1 MKKILKRTLA
11 MIMSLSMLASM
22 TAFTASA
29 EEIETADSA
38 IEETTDSNIEK
49 GSYSYTINNGVLTV
63 KGTGYLTGDGSN
75 EKDAYPWYSQRFK
88 VKKVVVDG
96 GITFVGKN
104 AFAEMPYLT
113 DVVFEEG
120 SEELRIAYASFI
132 GDYMLKNVTL
142 RDNSTFAMFA
152 FEKDADVTINGYAKS
167 QANKDALENGLKFV
181 SIGESKN
188 PVISFGGTI
197 RDDKD
202 GSWKIDPDTYTM
214 YINTNGNITF
224 TTVSI
229 IGYKTEI
236 AYQDFETGDIG
247 YIETPIYEFYHFFQT
262 PDKTLLARKA
272 VHKLVITGNVKEIEH
287 FTYMPYLT
295 SVELPDTVE
304 TIGDE
309 AFMAT
314 NIENMVLPESVKRI
328 KAAAFDTCFNLKKI
342 YIPESVKTIDG
353 SAFEG
358 CSKELE
364 IYGHKGTV
372 AERFANVN
380 NIKFVDV
387 DKNGMFEDTCV
398 GGDMNDD
405 GKFDTYDVLRD
416 SYTCISDL
424 YYAEQYPEDDYK
436 AFADFRS
443 NGLLSNLETITKEDS
458 IEPTTE
464 PKTEPTQ
471 PSESSEPSSETAEET
486 RLESLK
492 FGDINLDGDIT
503 ITDAVML
510 NKYLVGSAS
519 LSEAS
524 QKNAD
529 CDKDGKLTSSD
540 TLVILDYVVGSID
553 EIK

>member
-1 MKKILKRTLA
+1 MKKKLKRTLA
-11 MIMSLSMLASM
+11 MIMSLSMLA
-22 TAFTASA
+22 TTTVFTASA
-29 EEIETADSA
+29 EEIKMDNSA

-49 GSYSYTINNGVLTV
+49 GSYSYTIDDGVLTI
-63 KGTGYLTGDGSN
+63 KGTGDLTGDGSN
-75 EKDAYPWYSQRFK
+75 EKEAYPWYSQRFK

-96 GITFVGKN
+96 GITFVDKN

-120 SEELRIAYASFI
+120 SEELNIAYASFI

-181 SIGESKN
+181 SIGESQN
-188 PVISFGGTI
+188 PVISFDGTI
-197 RDDKD
+197 RDDKN

-224 TTVSI
+224 TTVDI
-229 IGYKTEI
+229 VGYRTEITYRDLETGEIGY
-236 AYQDFETGDIG
+236 Q
-247 YIETPIYEFYHFFQT
+247 ETPIYEFYNFFQT

-272 VHKLVITGNVKEIEH
+272 VHKLVITGNVKEIEN
-287 FTYMPYLT
+287 FGFMPYLT
-295 SVELPDTVE
+295 NVELPDTVE

-314 NIENMVLPESVKRI
+314 NIENMVLPESVEKI
-328 KAAAFDTCFNLKKI
+328 GKSAFYTCFNLKKI

-353 SAFEG
+353 SAFDG

-387 DKNGMFEDTCV
+387 DKDGMFEDTCV
-398 GGDMNDD
+398 GGDINGD

-416 SYTCISDL
+416 SYLCISDL
-424 YYAEQYPEDDYK
+424 NYAEQYPEDDYK

-443 NGLLSNLETITKEDS
+443 NGLLSNLETIAKDDS

-464 PKTEPTQ
+464 PET
-471 PSESSEPSSETAEET
+471 SSETAEET
-486 RLESLK
+486 KAESLK
-492 FGDINLDGDIT
+492 LGDVNLDGDVT
-503 ITDAVML
+503 IADAVLL
-510 NKYLVGSAS
+510 NKYLVGSAT
-519 LSEAS
+519 LSESA

-529 CDKDGKLTSSD
+529 CDKDGNITSSD
-540 TLVILDYVVGSID
+540 TLTILKYVIGSID
-553 EIK
+553 EIN